1 MLLPILVLQP
11 GDVICILFLMRK
23 LYNIWLAIFA
33 IGLFSHSLV
42 QAQPLA
48 ENGVGVVLPAAEAKG
63 HSTHPLSQSNL
74 FNIYHPVESGISVS
88 SIPLPLLSAEER
100 EKSAGHKFMAL
111 AAENWTTVYLQIYHL
126 VDRSPLLLKYIF
138 PFHSFL

>member
-1 MLLPILVLQP
+1 M
-11 GDVICILFLMRK
+11 
-23 LYNIWLAIFA
+23 AIFA
-33 IGLFSHSLV
+33 LGLFSHSLV

-48 ENGVGVVLPAAEAKG
+48 EKRAGVVSPAEEEKG
-63 HSTHPLSQSNL
+63 HSTHPFSQPNL
-74 FNIYHPVESGISVS
+74 FNVFHPVESGTSVS
-88 SIPLPLLSAEER
+88 NIPLPLLSAEER
-100 EKSAGHKFMAL
+100 EKSAAHKFMAS